1 MEGRASRPSS
11 RRGRPALHQQSW
23 IDSSNNH
30 AVAAPAWASWCT
42 LGPGKPVDKS
52 GLRSGDFR
60 YIGRLRPFL
69 SLHNLKLHLIAL
81 LQALVAFGGD

>member
-1 MEGRASRPSS
+1 MEERAS
-11 RRGRPALHQQSW
+11 RPALHQQSW
-23 IDSSNNH
+23 VDSSNNH
-30 AVAAPAWASWCT
+30 AVAALAWASWRT
-42 LGPGKPVDKS
+42 LGPGKPVDKR

-60 YIGRLRPFL
+60 DIGRLRPFL